1 MTRYTFIRYD
11 DGTWRLWLRY
21 VGFRLSIL
29 VGEYDTRADALAAA
43 ATIDRLAV

>member
-11 DGTWRLWLRY
+11 GTWHLWLRC

-29 VGEYDTRADALAAA
+29 IGDYGSRADALAAA